1 MLMRFKKTLLE
12 KIMDF
17 LGVNKFFSK
26 IKKDEITMDEN
37 YIISPVQ
44 ATVSEIGEI
53 VNGFAKSKN
62 KVVFQHSDG
71 YIYPIIGDLIDIGCD
86 ILHPVQPEVMDIYK
100 LKKEFGK
107 YLTFCGG
114 ISTQHLLVK
123 GKPEEIREEVRR
135 LKSVI
140 GENGGYIVS
149 NGITIQADVPLPNIV
164 ALIEEGI
171 KPLL

>member
-1 MLMRFKKTLLE
+1 MEL
-12 KIMDF
+12 
-17 LGVNKFFSK
+17 
-26 IKKDEITMDEN
+26 
-37 YIISPVQ
+37 VQ
-44 ATVSEIGEI
+44 
-53 VNGFAKSKN
+53 
-62 KVVFQHSDG
+62 
-71 YIYPIIGDLIDIGCD
+71 
-86 ILHPVQPEVMDIYK
+86 HPVQPEVMDIYK